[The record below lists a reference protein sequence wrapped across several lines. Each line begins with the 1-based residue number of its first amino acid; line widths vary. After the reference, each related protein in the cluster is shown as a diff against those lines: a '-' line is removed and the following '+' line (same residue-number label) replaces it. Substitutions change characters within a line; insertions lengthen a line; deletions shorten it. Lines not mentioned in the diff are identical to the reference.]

1 MNTNT
6 QGKLEGYLE
15 LFEEIKSRVKD
26 DILARTIL
34 GEVSK
39 DRRMEQIREER
50 EMKNGELAT
59 TRQLQFMKKLGLEI
73 PSGITKKQASLLIDE
88 ELGTN
93 SG

>member
-1 MNTNT
+1 MNQNI
-6 QGKLEGYLE
+6 QSKLEGYLE

-50 EMKNGELAT
+50 EMKNGDSATIAQRRLMTELG
-59 TRQLQFMKKLGLEI
+59 MEI
-73 PSGITKKQASLLIDE
+73 PPGVTRKEASARLTERLE
-88 ELGTN
+88 RGKE
-93 SG
+93 